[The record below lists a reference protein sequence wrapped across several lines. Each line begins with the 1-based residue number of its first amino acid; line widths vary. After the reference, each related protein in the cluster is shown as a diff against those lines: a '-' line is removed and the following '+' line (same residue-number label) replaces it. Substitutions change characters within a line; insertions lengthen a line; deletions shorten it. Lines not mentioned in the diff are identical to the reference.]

1 VDRFE
6 SGGIAP
12 HDFVRELSTLL
23 GLQIAYEDFCEIWS
37 CIFLPDPLIPESM
50 LAGIAR
56 RYRMLLLS
64 NTNPIHFTM
73 LKQCYPLLRHFH
85 AFVLSYEVGAMKP
98 LPAIYRRAIEEAMCR
113 PEECFYTDDI
123 AAFVEA
129 ARAQGIDAVQFE
141 SCAQLERELN
151 ARGMLG

>member
-1 VDRFE
+1 
-6 SGGIAP
+6 
-12 HDFVRELSTLL
+12 
-23 GLQIAYEDFCEIWS
+23 
-37 CIFLPDPLIPESM
+37 M

-113 PEECFYTDDI
+113 PEECFYTDDM
-123 AAFVEA
+123 AAYVEA
-129 ARAQGIDAVQFE
+129 ARTHGIDAVQFE
-141 SCAQLERELN
+141 SAAQIQRELHK
-151 ARGMLG
+151 RGVIWEP